1 MIERLHWLGHSS
13 FRWQG
18 SKTVYFDPWKLS
30 KNADKSDII
39 CVSHEHYDHL
49 SKPDIATVSAPD
61 TVIFTSEEGRKQLSS
76 SKIGCK
82 EVRAMVPG
90 DTVDLPGVRIEAV
103 ASYNVNKG
111 FHPKNTKKLGFVV
124 TMDGLSV
131 YHAGDS
137 DHIPEMDGLKCDV
150 ALLPVSGTYV
160 MTADEAAEAALSIR
174 PKVAIP
180 MHYGDIIGTVSDAK
194 RFESELKGKL
204 EVKILRKEE

>member
-49 SKPDIATVSAPD
+49 SKPDIAAVSTPD
-61 TVIFTSEEGRKQLSS
+61 TVIFTSEEGRKQLIS

-82 EVRAMVPG
+82 EVREMVPG
-90 DTVDLPGVRIEAV
+90 DSIDLPGVKIEAV

-111 FHPKNTKKLGFVV
+111 FHPKHAKNLGFIV

-131 YHAGDS
+131 YHAGDTDLIS
-137 DHIPEMDGLKCDV
+137 EMDELKCDV
-150 ALLPVSGTYV
+150 ALLPVCGTYV
-160 MTADEAAEAALSIR
+160 MTADEAAEAALRIK
-174 PKVAIP
+174 PKVAVP
-180 MHYGDIIGTVSDAK
+180 MHYGDIVGKVSDAR
-194 RFESELKGKL
+194 RFESDLKGKI